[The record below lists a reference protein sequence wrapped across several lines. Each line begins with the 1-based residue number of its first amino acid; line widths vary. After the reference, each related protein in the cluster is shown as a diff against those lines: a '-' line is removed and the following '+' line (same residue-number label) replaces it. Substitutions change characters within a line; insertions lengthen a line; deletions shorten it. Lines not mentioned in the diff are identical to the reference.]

1 MADKKITE
9 LTTYSP
15 PVDNDVLPIVDTTL
29 GVTMKITWANIK
41 AALKTYFDSLT
52 TTLTNKTLTSPVL
65 TTPQINDTS
74 ADHQYI
80 TAVSELTA
88 DRTVTLPLLTGNDEF
103 VFKDHAQTLTNKT
116 LTSPK
121 INEDVALTATATQ
134 LNAQVLASND
144 GWTSANESWAYA
156 SASTITVPSGA
167 AAKYAKGDKIRL
179 KQGAGYKYYS
189 IIGVAD
195 TVLTVTGGS
204 DFTVANDTITDNYYS
219 HQENPLGFPT
229 YFNFTSTISAATGS
243 FTTETHTFRFKVI
256 GTMVTAIITVVIT
269 DKGTASGR
277 IGMTMPVTQN
287 GYQYGG
293 WGTENTNGTCNLSLA
308 VAFDGLGKL
317 GINKYDGSTVI
328 VNGLKPCFGIT
339 YMY

>member
-116 LTSPK
+116 LTSPV
-121 INEDVALTATATQ
+121 INGAITGDAIATGA
-134 LNAQVLASND
+134 
-144 GWTSANESWAYA
+144 
-156 SASTITVPSGA
+156 TITTGTANDDIVTSKALADATVGKLGA
-167 AAKYAKGDKIRL
+167 AWATY
-179 KQGAGYKYYS
+179 
-189 IIGVAD
+189 
-195 TVLTVTGGS
+195 TVTPTNLTIGS
-204 DFTVANDTITDNYYS
+204 
-219 HQENPLGFPT
+219 
-229 YFNFTSTISAATGS
+229 
-243 FTTETHTFRFKVI
+243 
-256 GTMVTAIITVVIT
+256 GTMVGKYIQIGKLVIGKIRIVLAADSSISGTVYLSKPVTSVSTSFPTTEGDCSFLDSGTAE
-269 DKGTASGR
+269 ASGR
-277 IGMTMPVTQN
+277 LLSSDTGKFTVQVFN
-287 GYQYGG
+287 AA
-293 WGTENTNGTCNLSLA
+293 GTYLTIAA
-308 VAFDGLGKL
+308 VNA
-317 GINKYDGSTVI
+317 TVPWTWAANDVI
-328 VNGLKPCFGIT
+328 DCKFV
-339 YMY
+339 YEAA